1 MRGKKQQDFG
11 GKAGYRCDV
20 IRQDAVAAQL
30 TVQATRGQLAAAPT
44 QAEPEPYEGLAG
56 RRTDQTHDH
65 GAIRYLLHLGPRDQR
80 PMSTSLE
87 GTQGVTT

>member
-1 MRGKKQQDFG
+1 MRGKITKRLG

-56 RRTDQTHDH
+56 RRTRLIHDH
-65 GAIRYLLHLGPRDQR
+65 GAIATSYTLDPETNDPRRQ
-80 PMSTSLE
+80 
-87 GTQGVTT
+87 V

>member
-56 RRTDQTHDH
+56 RRTRLIHER
-65 GAIRYLLHLGPRDQR
+65 GAIATSYTLDPETNDPRRQ
-80 PMSTSLE
+80 
-87 GTQGVTT
+87 V